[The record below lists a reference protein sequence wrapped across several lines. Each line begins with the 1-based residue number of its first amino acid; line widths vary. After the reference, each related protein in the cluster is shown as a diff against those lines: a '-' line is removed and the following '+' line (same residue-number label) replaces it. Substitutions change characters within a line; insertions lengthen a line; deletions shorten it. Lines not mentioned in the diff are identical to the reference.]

1 MTFKRIF
8 LFIWFSAFLQVTKAQ
23 KITYAQQELDAYSY
37 DYIKTA
43 GYNDNSFFVF
53 QSNLPFENDRDRVG
67 FRSRKYK
74 VTCYNLNLTLKWSKK
89 IEPKGENEK
98 LETITVINGQV
109 ALIKSSFEGK
119 DNQISVYITT
129 LDDNGNE
136 SSTRNKIGTI
146 LFDRTSNLDK
156 IKVIASK
163 GNNYF
168 GLIQNEKKQ
177 NGLQQLHCLIIDSD
191 FKLVRQLQFEVPYP
205 EKNFNYENW
214 LLTDD
219 ADFILEGSYYS
230 KEKSENRKRW
240 DAYKLF
246 VSANGNSG
254 AIEYAINTSNLILSS
269 SAIAYDAINKKIVL
283 AAFYTDNVSTKSGI
297 IYASLG
303 TSVND
308 SLLMIRQPIG
318 EATLARM
325 FAGQNL
331 DRSRAGIENLSIEKV
346 ILRNDGGAVL
356 VTEVSYVTDYSYYD
370 YFTQNYIRNFEY
382 HFNNVIT
389 FSINADGSIDWDAVL
404 RKDQISTNDYGKYS
418 SFALAMTEND
428 ISLLYNTRTD
438 RNNGVA
444 YFGIKRNGETESKE
458 IIKPEER
465 ILLVPFASKQISTDE
480 IVVPCW
486 NRKKMLMAKI
496 TF

>member
-8 LFIWFSAFLQVTKAQ
+8 LFIWLSVFFHIAQAQ
-23 KITYAQQELDAYSY
+23 KVTYAQQELDAYSY

-67 FRSRKYK
+67 FKSRKYR
-74 VTCYNLNLTLKWSKK
+74 VTCFNRNLSLKWSKK
-89 IEPKGENEK
+89 IELKGEKEK

-136 SSTRNKIGTI
+136 SSTRKDIGTI
-146 LFDRTSNLDK
+146 LFNRTSNLDK

-177 NGLQQLHCLIIDSD
+177 NGFQQLHCLIIDSD

-246 VSANGNSG
+246 VSSNGNSG

-269 SAIAYDAINKKIVL
+269 SAIAYDAINKKLVL

-297 IYASLG
+297 VYASLG
-303 TSVND
+303 TAAND

-318 EATLARM
+318 DATLTRM

-331 DRSRAGIENLSIEKV
+331 DRSSAGIENLSIEKL

-389 FSINADGSIDWDAVL
+389 FSINPDGTIDWDAVL
-404 RKDQISTNDYGKYS
+404 RKEQVSTNDYGKYS
-418 SFALAMTEND
+418 SFALAMTESD

-465 ILLVPFASKQISTDE
+465 ILLVPFAAKQISTDE